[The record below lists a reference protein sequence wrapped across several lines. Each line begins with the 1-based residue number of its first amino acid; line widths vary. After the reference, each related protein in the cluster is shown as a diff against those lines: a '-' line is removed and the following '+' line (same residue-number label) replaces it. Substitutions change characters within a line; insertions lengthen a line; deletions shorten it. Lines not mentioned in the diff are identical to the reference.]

1 MSHIYLTSNFQFG
14 FKGLSHIP
22 WLKVNIPM
30 RTHLLLEPAEKPG
43 SSERLF
49 KLYDEWVRK
58 LTLDFVFNF
67 YNIFFSILIIRF
79 FGYLFQGGN
88 VLLTEKSL
96 PMPPYL
102 GLIHQSLRSFTG
114 SLVQWPA
121 KKGLL

>member
-49 KLYDEWVRK
+49 KLYEEWVRK
-58 LTLDFVFNF
+58 LILIT
-67 YNIFFSILIIRF
+67 FFSIFIYIF
-79 FGYLFQGGN
+79 FNFDNSIFWLFISG
-88 VLLTEKSL
+88 
-96 PMPPYL
+96 
-102 GLIHQSLRSFTG
+102 
-114 SLVQWPA
+114 W
-121 KKGLL
+121 

>member
-1 MSHIYLTSNFQFG
+1 
-14 FKGLSHIP
+14 
-22 WLKVNIPM
+22 M

-49 KLYDEWVRK
+49 KLYEEWVRK
-58 LTLDFVFNF
+58 LILDFFFNF
-67 YNIFFSILIIRF
+67 DHLIFD
-79 FGYLFQGGN
+79 YLFQGGN

-102 GLIHQSLRSFTG
+102 GLIHQSLRRFTG
-114 SLVQWPA
+114 SLVLWPA